1 MLLHI
6 RGQILLTRINS
17 NCRKLIC
24 LLWPFSM
31 KQTFD
36 WHMSMFLTSCANQ
49 VLHSLAS
56 RGFQNP
62 GVCLQAFPSFLR
74 SRSFIFWLLFMC
86 AAKPKIHFLCLSF
99 LWNQMEMLA
108 TQATQGQTPR
118 LQDVGWK
125 VRWNRIVQDQLWGP
139 SVPFFLETKRKL
151 HGVNFLKDF
160 CSLNASSWGALDEGR
175 EKEGELATTS
185 TSTASTSNSEV
196 TPHLLSCQISPIN
209 TKLKWAR
216 MHVNKHWKTRANWE
230 YWTHY

>member
-62 GVCLQAFPSFLR
+62 GVCLQVFPSFLR

-185 TSTASTSNSEV
+185 LEFEF
-196 TPHLLSCQISPIN
+196 HL
-209 TKLKWAR
+209 
-216 MHVNKHWKTRANWE
+216 
-230 YWTHY
+230 